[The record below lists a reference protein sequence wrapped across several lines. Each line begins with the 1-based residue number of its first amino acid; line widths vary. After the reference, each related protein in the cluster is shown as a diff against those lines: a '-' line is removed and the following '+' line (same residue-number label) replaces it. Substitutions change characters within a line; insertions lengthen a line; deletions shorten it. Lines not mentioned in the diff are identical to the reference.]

1 MKNSIFRAVIG
12 IMGRGFYRIALCATV
27 LFFAGA
33 SCWIFSIIPDDR
45 GYVAILDFILA
56 LFSASLSLAGVFSIG
71 MKHPNTKVS
80 KVSKRKSEPVE
91 EVQGKAVDTEEGA
104 TDAE

>member
-1 MKNSIFRAVIG
+1 MENSKFRAIIK
-12 IMGRGFYRIALCATV
+12 IMGRGFYRILLCATI

-33 SCWIFSIIPDDR
+33 SGWIFSIIPDDR

-56 LFSASLSLAGVFSIG
+56 LFSALLSLAGVFHIG

-80 KVSKRKSEPVE
+80 KRKPEVVE
-91 EVQGKAVDTEEGA
+91 EVQGEAV
-104 TDAE
+104 

>member
-12 IMGRGFYRIALCATV
+12 IMGRGLYRIALCATV

-33 SCWIFSIIPDDR
+33 SGWVFSIIPDDR

-56 LFSASLSLAGVFSIG
+56 LFSASLSLAGVFYIG

-80 KVSKRKSEPVE
+80 KRKAEPVK
-91 EVQGKAVDTEEGA
+91 EVQGEAVDTEEGA
-104 TDAE
+104 ADAE